1 MKFKFSILIS
11 IAIIFVA
18 CKGEP
23 KLSDS
28 ELIEKNVRSFFF
40 MGDSVEVDVTITDTI
55 HDTDLA
61 EMLANVEENKRLIQM
76 DIDTLGL
83 MIDERAYKVLD
94 LESKVINVLSEGFAL
109 EICNAKL
116 KLAEYR
122 LKLKELE
129 FQKAIFDQTNRILLH
144 LKRSIWANIAG
155 FEANVHYQLGD
166 EINDLEILMDAN
178 YVVVD

>member
-1 MKFKFSILIS
+1 M
-11 IAIIFVA
+11 
-18 CKGEP
+18 
-23 KLSDS
+23 
-28 ELIEKNVRSFFF
+28 
-40 MGDSVEVDVTITDTI
+40 
-55 HDTDLA
+55 
-61 EMLANVEENKRLIQM
+61 
-76 DIDTLGL
+76 
-83 MIDERAYKVLD
+83 
-94 LESKVINVLSEGFAL
+94 
-109 EICNAKL
+109 EICRARL
-116 KLAEYR
+116 KLVEYQ